1 MTATADG
8 VIVVL
13 VLIESDWNL
22 KYKDTAS
29 AFPTGKS
36 INRIRLE
43 FKGIRDRYA
52 AGVVPVLIESDWNL
66 KICTSVFM
74 FLSYPVLIESDWNL
88 KEASIRAIART
99 AQRVLIESDWNLKDI
114 SPDSSPRL
122 HGVLIE
128 SYWNLKHTWPGWMNN

>member
-43 FKGIRDRYA
+43 FKGVQKSMKTRQ
-52 AGVVPVLIESDWNL
+52 VE
-66 KICTSVFM
+66 
-74 FLSYPVLIESDWNL
+74 
-88 KEASIRAIART
+88 
-99 AQRVLIESDWNLKDI
+99 VLIESDWNLKDI

-128 SYWNLKHTWPGWMNN
+128 SYWNLKLSILQKALNLIPVLIESDWNLRII

>member
-1 MTATADG
+1 MEFKVRFLLRG
-8 VIVVL
+8 NSVID

-88 KEASIRAIART
+88 KDAGLQKEKGRRY
-99 AQRVLIESDWNLKDI
+99 VLIESDWNLK
-114 SPDSSPRL
+114 
-122 HGVLIE
+122 LI
-128 SYWNLKHTWPGWMNN
+128 N

>member
-1 MTATADG
+1 MAEEKGLTRC
-8 VIVVL
+8 
-13 VLIESDWNL
+13 
-22 KYKDTAS
+22 
-29 AFPTGKS
+29 

-88 KEASIRAIART
+88 KHAMMDIDIAAISINRI
-99 AQRVLIESDWNLKDI
+99 
-114 SPDSSPRL
+114 RL
-122 HGVLIE
+122 EFKGRRECQDLSNKYGINRIRLEFEVHPKIKSFVEKYL
-128 SYWNLKHTWPGWMNN
+128 Y

>member
-1 MTATADG
+1 MRQKLAKQPQPQ
-8 VIVVL
+8 

-66 KICTSVFM
+66 KDAGLQKEKGRRYI
-74 FLSYPVLIESDWNL
+74 LIESDWNL
-88 KEASIRAIART
+88 K
-99 AQRVLIESDWNLKDI
+99 LIN
-114 SPDSSPRL
+114 
-122 HGVLIE
+122 
-128 SYWNLKHTWPGWMNN
+128 